1 MVGFYAIASRK
12 GKMKKTVSLEKQ
24 KEILNK
30 TFITIDDVY
39 NLLPIGKN
47 YSAKIF
53 KDIEAEMK
61 QKDIPCFITRPR
73 VIPTEMLLSR
83 FPQLEKIRKE
93 K

>member
-1 MVGFYAIASRK
+1 
-12 GKMKKTVSLEKQ
+12 MKTLTKEKQ

-39 NLLPIGKN
+39 NVLPIGKN

-61 QKDIPCFITRPR
+61 RKEIPCFITRPR
-73 VIPTEMLLSR
+73 VIPTDMLIAR
-83 FPQLEKIRKE
+83 FPQLEKLRKE
-93 K
+93 